1 MSGTEG
7 ARRLGLVDEGLV
19 CQRLKT
25 YWKGRG
31 RMRWRTFLWRR
42 LEERLRGGAEG
53 REGGWDWDCGGM
65 VVLVFSGEVM
75 ERDGVGV
82 GVAITAAIE
91 GYWSGSLW

>member
-1 MSGTEG
+1 
-7 ARRLGLVDEGLV
+7 
-19 CQRLKT
+19 
-25 YWKGRG
+25 
-31 RMRWRTFLWRR
+31 
-42 LEERLRGGAEG
+42 
-53 REGGWDWDCGGM
+53 